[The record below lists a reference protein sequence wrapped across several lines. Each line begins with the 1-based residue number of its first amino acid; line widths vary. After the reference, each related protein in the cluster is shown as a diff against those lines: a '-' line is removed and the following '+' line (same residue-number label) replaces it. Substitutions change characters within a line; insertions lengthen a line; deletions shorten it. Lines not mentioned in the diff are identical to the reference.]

1 LYHPQ
6 LLHSKAATYCR
17 SDGFCIAL
25 ISPAEALMKAEV
37 TQLQKKD
44 LSAAFIGQ
52 IGTTFMSVDLLILRF
67 LL

>member
-1 LYHPQ
+1 
-6 LLHSKAATYCR
+6 
-17 SDGFCIAL
+17 
-25 ISPAEALMKAEV
+25 MKAEV

-52 IGTTFMSVDLLILRF
+52 IGTTFMSVDLFILRF